1 VNARQVDAE
10 ARRVHDLGA
19 QGVEDLVLS
28 VVATG
33 LALTATQVRPALAI
47 PFLLGAFSVGF
58 LGMRAIVLRIF
69 LVEDL
74 AGDRDAYAIP
84 AVRRFALRATAPQ
97 HRHDLAHSIRIAL
110 TGSSG
115 VVADRFRAVQPELEE
130 LVAVLEDDDR
140 PLDPYAVVT
149 LERWLNDPCG
159 SFRDPDAPVAELRS
173 RLRSELI
180 ELGRYA
186 IP

>member
-1 VNARQVDAE
+1 MNARQVDDATT
-10 ARRVHDLGA
+10 RLHDLQIEGI
-19 QGVEDLVLS
+19 GDLALAVL
-28 VVATG
+28 ATG

-47 PFLLGAFSVGF
+47 PFLLGAFAVGF
-58 LGMRAIVLRIF
+58 LGLRAYVRRTF

-74 AGDRDAYAIP
+74 AGDPDAYTIP

-97 HRHDLAHSIRIAL
+97 HRHDLARSIRIAL

-130 LVAVLEDDDR
+130 LVVVLEDDDH
-140 PLDPYAVVT
+140 PLDPYAIVT

-173 RLRSELI
+173 RLRSEVI
-180 ELGRYA
+180 ELGRHA